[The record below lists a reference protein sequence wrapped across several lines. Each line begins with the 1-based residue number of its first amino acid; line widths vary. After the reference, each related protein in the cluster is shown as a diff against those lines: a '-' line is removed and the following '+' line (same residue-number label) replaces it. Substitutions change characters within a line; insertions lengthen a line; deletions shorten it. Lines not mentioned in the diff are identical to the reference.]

1 MVRRAKGRSAPASA
15 PKVPPSEQ
23 VLQPRDAGRWPIWHI
38 LQLVFFTMFL
48 QPALLTLTLIDL
60 ARYVDA
66 SSFLGGLLH
75 KISLILRP
83 GDRLADRSAERL
95 AWDMVLAVQGTAL
108 TQAWYCM
115 RMHSWCHRAEGHE
128 RREPPS
134 ELKKRSLAVHTQIE
148 GVVFSSFSLPLLWLL
163 ASVALVLVGAPLH
176 TGYLGTATLA
186 GYLALLGLWPMAHI
200 FGAPP
205 SPVWTRWLAAP
216 STALPREILV
226 IVPCLC
232 AWLGAGLSAAV
243 LALDWGRAWQAWPV
257 PCVYG
262 AAVGVVIGHA
272 LALGLCIAQVYRDLR
287 KSVHD

>member
-1 MVRRAKGRSAPASA
+1 
-15 PKVPPSEQ
+15 
-23 VLQPRDAGRWPIWHI
+23 
-38 LQLVFFTMFL
+38 MFL

-176 TGYLGTATLA
+176 TYVST
-186 GYLALLGLWPMAHI
+186 LGLPIVATWARP
-200 FGAPP
+200 
-205 SPVWTRWLAAP
+205 RWRATWRCWACGLWRTSLARR
-216 STALPREILV
+216 LHRY
-226 IVPCLC
+226 
-232 AWLGAGLSAAV
+232 GRDGLRRRPQRCRVRSWSSCHA
-243 LALDWGRAWQAWPV
+243 
-257 PCVYG
+257 CVRG
-262 AAVGVVIGHA
+262 S
-272 LALGLCIAQVYRDLR
+272 AQV
-287 KSVHD
+287 